1 MKCNIL
7 IVAYNQSSTNND
19 VENVL
24 KNQGTWWHYLK
35 YTWLIATTDS
45 PYQLYNKIAPYILK
59 TDRIFIGEIT
69 NEYEGWL
76 EQEAWDWIRKNQ

>member
-1 MKCNIL
+1 MKKKIL
-7 IVAYNQSSTNND
+7 IVSYNQSSTNND
-19 VENVL
+19 VESVL

-35 YTWLIATTDS
+35 YTWLISTTES
-45 PYQLYNKIAPYILK
+45 PYQLYNKISPYITE

-69 NEYEGWL
+69 NDYEGWL